1 MQSYHSKIPC
11 LSSFGYPTMN
21 IAAKTKLILNS
32 FVYWTINHKYREGII
47 NHNVSKWAF
56 LCNLESNIPIWAIP
70 PIGV

>member
-11 LSSFGYPTMN
+11 LSSFGYPAMN

-32 FVYWTINHKYREGII
+32 FVDWTINHKYREGII

-56 LCNLESNIPIWAIP
+56 F
-70 PIGV
+70 V